1 MGFFLI
7 LNFANAFAFTYP
19 YTLPF
24 LRGYGWAVYLV
35 AGLAAGLP
43 LLAPRSA
50 PTAAPRLRWPAL
62 VAGIV
67 VVLACEIL
75 VWPHS
80 TDNRVDVRAVRAATY
95 NIHYGYDQR
104 WGFHLAEL
112 ANTIRAEGVDFIALQ
127 EVDTGRMT
135 SYMADDAYYLAR
147 ALGMHEAYLPTVERL
162 TGIAVLY
169 RGSSESIERILV
181 TSRQE
186 QTGVV
191 HVEAGVDGRAFH
203 MFGIWMGL
211 SDEDTLRQIEEA
223 LAFLGDRAP
232 AAFGGDFNA
241 EPDSPV
247 VERVLAAGLHDPFA
261 DLDIDPAPLT
271 DPAVDPDKRID
282 FVFLRGA
289 TPRQAWV
296 STSLASDHRMVV
308 VELDLTLPPL
318 PDVVRR

>member
-1 MGFFLI
+1 
-7 LNFANAFAFTYP
+7 
-19 YTLPF
+19 
-24 LRGYGWAVYLV
+24 
-35 AGLAAGLP
+35 
-43 LLAPRSA
+43 
-50 PTAAPRLRWPAL
+50 
-62 VAGIV
+62 
-67 VVLACEIL
+67 
-75 VWPHS
+75 
-80 TDNRVDVRAVRAATY
+80 
-95 NIHYGYDQR
+95 
-104 WGFHLAEL
+104 
-112 ANTIRAEGVDFIALQ
+112 
-127 EVDTGRMT
+127 
-135 SYMADDAYYLAR
+135 
-147 ALGMHEAYLPTVERL
+147 
-162 TGIAVLY
+162 
-169 RGSSESIERILV
+169 
-181 TSRQE
+181 
-186 QTGVV
+186 
-191 HVEAGVDGRAFH
+191 

-282 FVFLRGA
+282 YVFLRGA

-318 PDVVRR
+318 PDVVRP